1 MIKNIFISLSIEILK
16 IRRSKIFWITTAAGC
31 LISLMLGLM
40 MILVKNP
47 DVLAP
52 GILKTKVSI
61 AAVKADWPSYI
72 GFIKM
77 ASGAIGIILFGFAAS
92 WIFGREFN
100 DRTVKDLLALP
111 VSRSAIVLSK
121 LISVS
126 IWSLIL
132 SIIIFSLSFA
142 LGVLI
147 NLPLWSPDLVPDFF
161 RIFFITTLLSI
172 LLCPPVAFIASI
184 GRSFLP
190 AIGFLVLCM
199 GLANFFGNIG
209 LGAYFPWTI
218 PMIYTG
224 AVGSSGI
231 QLPLISY
238 IIIIIT
244 CLAGTAGTVLYWE
257 YADHSR

>member
-1 MIKNIFISLSIEILK
+1 MIRNIFISLSIEILK
-16 IRRSKIFWITTAAGC
+16 IRRSKIFWITVGAGC
-31 LISLMLGLM
+31 LISVMLGLM
-40 MILVKNP
+40 MVLVKNP
-47 DVLAP
+47 DLLAP
-52 GILKTKVSI
+52 GLLKTKVEI

-72 GFIKM
+72 GFVEM

-121 LISVS
+121 LIAVS
-126 IWSLIL
+126 IWCLVL
-132 SIIIFSLSFA
+132 SIIIFSFSIV

-147 NLPLWSPDLVPDFF
+147 NLPHWSADLIPDFF
-161 RIFFITTLLSI
+161 RIFFTTTLLSI

-184 GRSFLP
+184 GRGFLP
-190 AIGFLVLCM
+190 SIGFLVLCM

-218 PMIYTG
+218 PMLYTG
-224 AVGSSGI
+224 AVGSSVM
-231 QLPLISY
+231 QLPLVSY
-238 IIIIIT
+238 IIIVIT
-244 CLAGTAGTVLYWE
+244 AIAGTVGTILYWK